1 MQEATMKIYRRSIY
15 LLIALLAFLTLLI
28 LLVLLTLLALLV
40 LLLLVFVL
48 LVHTA
53 SGVEQGSGLQPQCKD
68 RQKACRAQTN

>member
-1 MQEATMKIYRRSIY
+1 LILA

-28 LLVLLTLLALLV
+28 LLVLLTLLALLI

-53 SGVEQGSGLQPQCKD
+53 SGVEQESGLQPQYKEG
-68 RQKACRAQTN
+68 QKACRAPANALSISII